1 MNENEAAPGGGAG
14 GSPENHPQWVAI
26 PAANARRTA
35 VIVVLIVVALWIGV
49 WMFTSLGSFLFLILL
64 AWLISVAMEPPV
76 LWLTA
81 RGLRRGLATGIVTFV
96 LVVIVGATTVMFGQV
111 LVAQAAELGQQFP
124 NAVRALL
131 DWANRTFHMK
141 LDVASVQASLGLT
154 PNKLGELAS
163 RYGGGVVGVFGSVLT
178 VLFDSLTILVFAYY
192 LSADSPRLRQA
203 IGSYLPQR
211 YQRVVVTVWS
221 VAVEKTGGFVVSKVV
236 LAALSAFFHTLFFW
250 LIGVP
255 FWLPLGLLAGIVGQF
270 IPAIGTYIGVIL
282 PAVFTLLTKP
292 INAVWIII
300 FATVYQQLENYVF
313 TPRVSKQT
321 MNVHPG
327 IALAAVF
334 VGAGLFGPIG
344 ALIGIPLAAAVLTL
358 IETYRAEHELLPEL
372 AALQEPEPVDAGA
385 PVPRP
390 VPKNGPAERPAGESS
405 TAASS
410 GPSQVG
416 APKT

>member
-1 MNENEAAPGGGAG
+1 MNDDEAAPGARVGATR
-14 GSPENHPQWVAI
+14 STENRPQWVAI

-35 VIVVLIVVALWIGV
+35 VVVVLVVVALWIGV
-49 WMFTSLGSFLFLILL
+49 WVFTSLGSFLFLMLL

-76 LWLTA
+76 LWLTG
-81 RGLRRGLATGIVTFV
+81 RGLRRGVATGIVMFL
-96 LVVIVGATTVMFGQV
+96 LVVVLGATTVMFGQV

-141 LDVASVQASLGLT
+141 VDVASVQASLGLT
-154 PNKLGELAS
+154 PDKLGELAG

-221 VAVEKTGGFVVSKVV
+221 IAVEKTGGFVVSKVV

-250 LIGVP
+250 LIDVP

-292 INAVWIII
+292 VNAVWIVI
-300 FATVYQQLENYVF
+300 FATVYQQLENYLF
-313 TPRVSKQT
+313 TPRVSRQT

-372 AALQEPEPVDAGA
+372 AALQESVPSGSDGPAPAEVPHDGRPDETPDVGSTDPRQAGA
-385 PVPRP
+385 PKP
-390 VPKNGPAERPAGESS
+390 
-405 TAASS
+405 
-410 GPSQVG
+410 
-416 APKT
+416 